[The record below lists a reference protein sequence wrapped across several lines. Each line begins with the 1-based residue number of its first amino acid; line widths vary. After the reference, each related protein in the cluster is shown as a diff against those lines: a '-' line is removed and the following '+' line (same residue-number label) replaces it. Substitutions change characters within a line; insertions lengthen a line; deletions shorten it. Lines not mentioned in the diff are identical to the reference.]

1 MFIEEVTNIQVVDNI
16 EHETKGYDF
25 STLNAIST
33 CPFYGITRFIHNKVF
48 DDSARNMA
56 LECGDLC
63 HKCFAA
69 YRALSVYYRGKKE
82 NKETLM
88 HIGFKYLV
96 DLFNEVVEGDID
108 TADIDMQVEC
118 MLQEAENKA
127 GMLAKYLLFSDWIID
142 NSGYYE
148 DPEDKKRTIPNIK
161 DSLMAYCSNFL
172 NIIEDEPVWIADE
185 TDTDTKIGIEIPFDV
200 TVKITYIANGA
211 EHTQDV
217 HFIGKLDGI
226 HVRKIDNTLIVHEN
240 KTASRLDDA
249 WSGQWFKSHQITGY
263 CLAASYFT
271 GQNCLQARVLGMQIP
286 VPKYSGYAFRTER
299 VDRDTFYF
307 SDWARWILSTI
318 EIVEEYKDHPEKAP
332 MNTHACCKYYKQC
345 AFVPLCCVNEE
356 ERINI
361 MEKEMITQEWS
372 PLDE

>member
-1 MFIEEVTNIQVVDNI
+1 MFIEEVTNIEVVDNI
-16 EHETKGYDF
+16 ENTDKGYDF

-48 DDSARNMA
+48 SDASRNMA

-63 HKCFAA
+63 HKCYAA

-82 NKETLM
+82 NNETLK

-96 DLFNEVVEGDID
+96 DLFNEVVEGDMDI
-108 TADIDMQVEC
+108 ADIDMQIEC

-148 DPEDKKRTIPNIK
+148 DPEDKKRTIENIK
-161 DSLMAYCSNFL
+161 ESLMAYCSNFL
-172 NIIEDEPVWIADE
+172 NIVEDEPVWIADE
-185 TDTDTKIGIEIPFDV
+185 NDINSKIGIEIPFDV

-211 EHTQDV
+211 EHVQDV

-226 HVRKIDNTLIVHEN
+226 HVRKFDNTLIVHEN
-240 KTASRLDDA
+240 KTASRLDDS
-249 WSGQWFKSHQITGY
+249 WVGQWYKSHQITGY

-271 GQNCLQARVLGMQIP
+271 EQNCLQARVLGMQIP
-286 VPKYSGYAFRTER
+286 VPKYSGYGFRTER
-299 VDRDTFYF
+299 VDRENAYF
-307 SDWARWILSTI
+307 SDWARWVITTI
-318 EIVEEYKDHPEKAP
+318 EVVEEYKDHPEKAP

-345 AFVPLCCVNEE
+345 AFTPLCCVDEE
-356 ERINI
+356 ERIRIIN
-361 MEKEMITQEWS
+361 EEMVEQEWS
-372 PLDE
+372 PLNE

>member
-1 MFIEEVTNIQVVDNI
+1 MFIEEVTNIRIVDNV
-16 EHETKGYDF
+16 ENTDKGYDF

-33 CPFYGITRFIHNKVF
+33 CPFYGITKFICNKTF
-48 DDSARNMA
+48 SDASRNMA

-69 YRALSVYYRGKKE
+69 YRALSIYYRGKAE
-82 NKETLM
+82 NKDTLM
-88 HIGFKYLV
+88 HIGFKYLA
-96 DLFNEVVEGDID
+96 DLFYENINGEMDQ
-108 TADIDMQVEC
+108 ADIDVQLEC
-118 MLQEAENKA
+118 MFQEAENKA

-148 DPEDKKRTIPNIK
+148 DPDDKKRTIANIK
-161 DSLMAYCSNFL
+161 ESLMSYCSNFL
-172 NIIEDEPVWIADE
+172 NFIEEEPVWVANENDINS
-185 TDTDTKIGIEIPFDV
+185 KVGIEIPFDV
-200 TVKITYIANGA
+200 NVEITFIANGA
-211 EHTQDV
+211 EHIQNV

-226 HVRKIDNTLIVHEN
+226 HVRKFDNSLIVHEN

-249 WSGQWFKSHQITGY
+249 WSGQWFRSHQITGY

-271 GQNCLQARVLGMQIP
+271 EQTCLQARVLGMQIP

-307 SDWARWILSTI
+307 SDWARWVLSTI
-318 EIVEEYKDHPEKAP
+318 EVVEEYKDHPEKAP

-361 MEKEMITQEWS
+361 MENEMVTQEWS

>member
-1 MFIEEVTNIQVVDNI
+1 MFIEEVTNIEVVDNI
-16 EHETKGYDF
+16 ENNDKGYDF
-25 STLNAIST
+25 SMLNAIST

-63 HKCFAA
+63 HRCFAA
-69 YRALSVYYRGKKE
+69 YRALSVYYRGKTE
-82 NKETLM
+82 NKDTLM
-88 HIGFKYLV
+88 RIGYKNLYENFYETINGELTNEELDKILE
-96 DLFNEVVEGDID
+96 DLFI
-108 TADIDMQVEC
+108 
-118 MLQEAENKA
+118 EAENKT
-127 GMLAKYLLFSDWIID
+127 GMLAKYTLFSDWLID

-148 DPEDKKRTIPNIK
+148 DPEDKKRTIANIK
-161 DSLMAYCSNFL
+161 ESLLSYCSNFL
-172 NIIEDEPVWIADE
+172 NIVEDEPVWVADE
-185 TDTDTKIGIEIPFDV
+185 NDINSKIGIEIPFNV
-200 TVKITYIANGA
+200 TVKITFTANGA
-211 EHTQDV
+211 EHTQNV

-226 HVRKIDNTLIVHEN
+226 HVRKFDNTLIVHEN

-249 WSGQWFKSHQITGY
+249 WVGQWYKSHQITGY

-271 GQNCLQARVLGMQIP
+271 EQNCLQARVLGMQIP

-307 SDWARWILSTI
+307 SDWARWVISTI
-318 EIVEEYKDHPEKAP
+318 EVVEDYKNNPEKAP

-345 AFVPLCCVNEE
+345 AFTPLCCTNEE
-356 ERINI
+356 ERIKI
-361 MEKEMITQEWS
+361 MNEEMVEQVWS